1 MFAHSTWRA
10 YSAAICAIGLALAPM
25 SGASAQRA
33 TAPRWLVAD
42 ATRHT
47 ATVTVIAGY
56 SGANDGLNFNGDA
69 NGKMVIS
76 VPAGYR
82 VTVAFASK
90 GVFPHNAVIT
100 STKPTG
106 SGDTFSLAFSGSGPA
121 DTTTGVVSARY
132 SFRATKVGA
141 YYIVCGLPGH
151 AATGMW
157 GRFMVTRGGRPTV
170 TV

>member
-1 MFAHSTWRA
+1 MYVHPAWRA
-10 YSAAICAIGLALAPM
+10 YGAAICAIALALLNG
-25 SGASAQRA
+25 SGVSARQA
-33 TAPRWLVAD
+33 TTPHWLVAD

-47 ATVTVIAGY
+47 VTVTVIAGY

-69 NGKMVIS
+69 NGKLVIS

-90 GVFPHNAVIT
+90 GAFPHNAVIT

-106 SGDTFSLAFSGSGPA
+106 SSDAFALAFPGSGPE
-121 DTTTGVVSARY
+121 DTTTGVISARY
-132 SFRATKVGA
+132 SFRTTKVGS

-157 GRFMVTRGGRPTV
+157 GRFIVTRGGRPKV

>member
-47 ATVTVIAGY
+47 ATVTVIVGY

-69 NGKMVIS
+69 NG
-76 VPAGYR
+76 
-82 VTVAFASK
+82 
-90 GVFPHNAVIT
+90 N
-100 STKPTG
+100 
-106 SGDTFSLAFSGSGPA
+106 
-121 DTTTGVVSARY
+121 
-132 SFRATKVGA
+132 ATKVGA